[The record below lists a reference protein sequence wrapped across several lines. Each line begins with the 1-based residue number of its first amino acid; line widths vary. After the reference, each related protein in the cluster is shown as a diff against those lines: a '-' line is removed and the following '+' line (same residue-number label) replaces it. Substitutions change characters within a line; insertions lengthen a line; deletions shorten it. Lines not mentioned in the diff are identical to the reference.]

1 MINLSVIIITLNE
14 EKNIGRCIDSVK
26 KVADEII
33 VVDSFSTDR
42 TKEIVIQRGAKFVTN
57 TFKGHIEQ
65 KNFGLTQCS
74 NNIVL
79 SLDADEEISKELANS
94 ILEIKNNWKYDGYY
108 MNRLNQFCGKW
119 IKHSGWYPDKKI
131 RLFDKRMGQWGG
143 TNPHDKFIPNKNA
156 SIGFLKGDLLH
167 YTINTVEEQ
176 IKQNNYFS
184 GIAARMAF
192 DKGKKSSLF
201 LILLSPLFKF
211 VRNYFLKLGILDG
224 YFGFVLC
231 INTAH
236 ETFLKYVKL
245 RELWKISKKE

>member
-14 EKNIGRCIDSVK
+14 EKNISRCIESVK

-42 TKEIVIQRGAKFVTN
+42 TKEIAVRLGAKFITN
-57 TFKGHIEQ
+57 AFKGHIEQ
-65 KNFGLTQCS
+65 KNFGLAQCS
-74 NNIVL
+74 NHIVL
-79 SLDADEEISKELANS
+79 SLDADEELSEELIQS
-94 ILEIKNNWKYDGYY
+94 ILEAKNNWKYDGYY
-108 MNRLNQFCGKW
+108 MNRLNRFCGKW

-131 RLFDKRMGQWGG
+131 RLFDKRKGQWGG

-156 SIGFLKGDLLH
+156 SIGALKGDLLH
-167 YTINTVEEQ
+167 YTINSIGEQ

-184 GIAARMAF
+184 SIAANMAYE
-192 DKGKKSSLF
+192 KGKRSSLF

-211 VRNYFLKLGILDG
+211 IRNYFFKLGVLDG
-224 YFGFVLC
+224 YFGFVIC

-236 ETFLKYVKL
+236 ETFLKYIKL
-245 RELWKISKKE
+245 RELQKNKKML